1 MASLH
6 QLSPSYLRRPA
17 ILHGNDHIF
26 GKHNLRPIVKSENI
40 LISPLVHMTISDDF
54 GLAWTSSDHSMPF
67 DTLNAHALAGTFGHY
82 APEVLDSRREL
93 DGYDCF
99 VDIFSLGLVFLEL
112 FKSLSGVLER
122 TENSL
127 T

>member
-1 MASLH
+1 MLT
-6 QLSPSYLRRPA
+6 LL
-17 ILHGNDHIF
+17 
-26 GKHNLRPIVKSENI
+26 
-40 LISPLVHMTISDDF
+40 
-54 GLAWTSSDHSMPF
+54 LALL
-67 DTLNAHALAGTFGHY
+67 DT
-82 APEVLDSRREL
+82 APDVLDSRREL
-93 DGYDCF
+93 GGYDCF